1 MNQRFQQVSQT
12 YRTRA
17 IVGVIGIC
25 VISVSAVIATYFFG
39 RSIIVYALGFATLVL
54 LFFWTRVNFRRAK
67 HYKKLNVNRLKESSD
82 NDVAILEE
90 LYKAFEQNIKERV
103 PLLELALKNEDQKN
117 AVLYSH
123 DFKGASAAIG
133 LEDARQTALQLEML
147 SRAGDFKS
155 AKKYFAKLCQEL
167 KEGSELLREY
177 LEIEKATQQQ
187 QNVLFRAE
195 APIETHAKMSS
206 LGTSKNGIKTE

>member
-67 HYKKLNVNRLKESSD
+67 HYKV
-82 NDVAILEE
+82 
-90 LYKAFEQNIKERV
+90 
-103 PLLELALKNEDQKN
+103 
-117 AVLYSH
+117 
-123 DFKGASAAIG
+123 
-133 LEDARQTALQLEML
+133 T
-147 SRAGDFKS
+147 
-155 AKKYFAKLCQEL
+155 
-167 KEGSELLREY
+167 
-177 LEIEKATQQQ
+177 
-187 QNVLFRAE
+187 VLFLDVFSADMTKNILFCE
-195 APIETHAKMSS
+195 QCASTFMTLQVFASFGGVSVFLLSET
-206 LGTSKNGIKTE
+206 ECE